1 MMTSTEALITVL
13 VVAAATLSTRACT
26 FLLFPPGRPT
36 PLYISYLG
44 RVLPCATMGLLIVY
58 CVKTVTPLSFPHGLP
73 ELLAIGLTGLIQWFS
88 KNTLASI
95 VAGTVVYMVLIQ
107 SVFA

>member
-1 MMTSTEALITVL
+1 MMTSAEALITVL
-13 VVAAATLSTRACT
+13 AVAAATVTTRAGA

-36 PLYISYLG
+36 PPYISYLG

-58 CVKTVTPLSFPHGLP
+58 CVKTVTPLEAPNGLP

-88 KNTLASI
+88 KNTLAGI

-107 SVFA
+107 SVFI